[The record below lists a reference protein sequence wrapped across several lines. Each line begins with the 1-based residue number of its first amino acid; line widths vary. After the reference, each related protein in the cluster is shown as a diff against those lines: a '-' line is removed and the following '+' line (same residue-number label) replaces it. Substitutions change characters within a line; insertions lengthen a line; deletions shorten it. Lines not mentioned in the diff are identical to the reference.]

1 MSYPPSTSAEK
12 IAYKHALLTFCKEQ
26 LQLRIDTA
34 RHHMN
39 AAQQAANQEE
49 KSSAGDKYET
59 SRAMSHIDKDMHAR
73 QLAAHLLEWA
83 NLQETDTSVIYNTP
97 VKGAVID
104 FGETS
109 IFIAAGLGKQAFS
122 GRTILFVSPN
132 APVAMQLY
140 PKKEGDLFLLG
151 KDKKTI
157 HAIY

>member
-1 MSYPPSTSAEK
+1 MSHQPSTNAEK
-12 IAYKHALLTFCKEQ
+12 IAYKNALLSFCKEH

-59 SRAMSHIDKDMHAR
+59 SRAMSHLDKDMHAR

-83 NLQETDTSVIYNTP
+83 YLQETDTSVLYNTP
-97 VKGAVID
+97 AKGAVID
-104 FGETS
+104 CGDTS
-109 IFIAAGLGKQAFS
+109 VFIGAGLGKQQFS
-122 GRTILFVSPN
+122 GRTVLFVSPN
-132 APVAMQLY
+132 AQLAIQLY
-140 PKKEGDLFLLG
+140 TKKAGDHFTLG

-157 HAIY
+157 HAIF